1 VRGLDGKNYTVS
13 TAQKLDSWETAVFQ
27 AGFFSVMSGKGMCF
41 AAVVMGDQPGQA
53 MLAYTRV
60 SGMVELLPRTAW
72 EMSPATIHTQ
82 QTYAVEYVTA
92 DGFIKPLLLTDAP
105 DCPSVA
111 ILRDQTLAGLGRG
124 RFWTGSSGCWK

>member
-1 VRGLDGKNYTVS
+1 MS

-82 QTYAVEYVTA
+82 QTYAVEYVT
-92 DGFIKPLLLTDAP
+92 
-105 DCPSVA
+105 
-111 ILRDQTLAGLGRG
+111 
-124 RFWTGSSGCWK
+124 